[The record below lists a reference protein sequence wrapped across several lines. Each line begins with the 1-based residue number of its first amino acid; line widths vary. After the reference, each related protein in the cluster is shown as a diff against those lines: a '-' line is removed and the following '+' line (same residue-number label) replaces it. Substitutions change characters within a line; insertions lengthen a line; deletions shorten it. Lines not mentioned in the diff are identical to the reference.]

1 MRTDFSE
8 APGVQPLLASFINRL
23 LAKSERGE
31 GLGLVSESTGFL
43 EEDIKQKARE
53 VMQVTQAMQV
63 TINMPSSTWGSAV
76 NFLSMTAENISLR
89 KEVEQIKQQLAEL
102 EERMPKKKV
111 IVLREIS
118 REQAKQEIQQLFSSG
133 RTLYYSDIA
142 EELSLDLELVVDI
155 CRELEENREVRV
167 DKSAL

>member
-8 APGVQPLLASFINRL
+8 VPRVQPLLASFINRL
-23 LAKSERGE
+23 LAKRERGE
-31 GLGLVSESTGFL
+31 ELDLVSESTGFL

-53 VMQVTQAMQV
+53 VTQVTQAMQV
-63 TINMPSSTWGSAV
+63 TINMSSSTWGSAV
-76 NFLSMTAENISLR
+76 NFLSLTAENISLR
-89 KEVEQIKQQLAEL
+89 KEVEQIKQKLAEL
-102 EERMPKKKV
+102 EERMPKEKV
-111 IVLREIS
+111 IVLREIC

-155 CRELEENREVRV
+155 CQELQDSGEVMV
-167 DKSAL
+167 DESTL

>member
-8 APGVQPLLASFINRL
+8 VPRVQPLLASFINRL
-23 LAKSERGE
+23 LAKRERGE
-31 GLGLVSESTGFL
+31 ELDLVSESTGFL

-53 VMQVTQAMQV
+53 VTQVTQAMQV
-63 TINMPSSTWGSAV
+63 TINMSSSTWGSAV
-76 NFLSMTAENISLR
+76 NFLSLTAENISLR
-89 KEVEQIKQQLAEL
+89 KEVEQIKQKLAEL
-102 EERMPKKKV
+102 EERMPKEKV
-111 IVLREIS
+111 IVLREIC

-155 CRELEENREVRV
+155 CQELQDSGEVTVDEN
-167 DKSAL
+167 AL